1 MKKTN
6 NKGFSLVELIVVI
19 AIMAVLIGV
28 LAPALIGN
36 IEKSRESKDI
46 QALDAVYA
54 AVKAAYGDEAGNKS
68 AAKIGGLTEGT
79 GVPLETIKAT
89 GENAFANQVAEYL
102 GGEVI
107 EFSSDAN
114 EGADVYVMIKDG
126 NITVYAAIK
135 EGTPTQAKKTTNEKG
150 EGIKFFVGNKANVGE
165 FETEAPTEAP

>member
-54 AVKAAYGDEAGNKS
+54 AVKTAYGDEAGNKS
-68 AAKIGGLTEGT
+68 AAEIEGLTEGK
-79 GVPLETIKAT
+79 GVKLDTIKVT
-89 GENAFANQVAEYL
+89 EDNAFAKQVKEYL
-102 GGEVI
+102 EGEDI
-107 EFSSDAN
+107 EFSSGAN
-114 EGADVYVMIKDG
+114 EKADVYVMIIDG
-126 NITVYAAIK
+126 NITVYAAEK
-135 EGTPTQAKKTTNEKG
+135 AGTPTQAKKTTNEKG
-150 EGIKFFVGNKANVGE
+150 EGIKFLVGNKANVGE
-165 FETEAPTEAP
+165 AEEPAEP